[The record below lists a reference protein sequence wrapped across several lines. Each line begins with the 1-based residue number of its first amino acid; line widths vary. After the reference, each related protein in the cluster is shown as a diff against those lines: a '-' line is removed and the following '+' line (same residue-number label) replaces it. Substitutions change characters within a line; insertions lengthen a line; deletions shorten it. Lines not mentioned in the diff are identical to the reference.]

1 MSGKSELLDL
11 LKGVSRSFYISVRF
25 LPQPIRMTIATAY
38 LLARASDTIADTNQ
52 LPAANRIEFLRR
64 FLASVLNG
72 RRSKELELAS
82 CLRAQPEGSEKVL
95 LSRMDMV
102 FRELSNIPPAQ
113 RELIVQVLTQI
124 IRGQTLDI
132 SKFETR
138 DRVTALKDEA
148 ALEEY
153 TYFVGGS
160 VGEFWTKV
168 CFLAW
173 PSYARLPESEML
185 ISGKAFGKGLQL
197 INILRD
203 FPQDLQAG
211 RSYLP
216 VPNPESVAQN
226 PNSARKEWERW
237 RCRASEQLE
246 EAWHYLSAVRP
257 WRVRFACAMP
267 ILIGIRTLRL
277 LGEATQLVPGIK
289 VSRSEVHR
297 MMLWAAAIAVF
308 RPLERAAFREFFRPP
323 TKPSLKNSRFC

>member
-52 LPAANRIEFLRR
+52 LPPADRIEFLHQ
-64 FLASVLNG
+64 FLVSLLNG
-72 RRSKELELAS
+72 RRLNELQLYS
-82 CLRAQPEGSEKVL
+82 CLRAQPEGPEKML

-102 FRELSNIPPAQ
+102 FHEFSNIPPTH
-113 RELIVQVLTQI
+113 RELTVEVLTQI

-132 SKFETR
+132 SKFETQ
-138 DRVTALKDEA
+138 DGVTGLKDDA

-173 PSYARLPESEML
+173 PSYGRLPESEML
-185 ISGKAFGKGLQL
+185 NSGKAFGKGLQL

-203 FPQDLQAG
+203 FPRDLQAG
-211 RSYLP
+211 RCYLP
-216 VPNPESVAQN
+216 VANPKAVAQN

-237 RCRASEQLE
+237 RCRASVQLE

-267 ILIGIRTLRL
+267 ILIGIRTVRL
-277 LGEATQLVPGIK
+277 LGEATELVPGIK

-308 RPLERAAFREFFRPP
+308 RSLEKAAFCEFFQPP
-323 TKPSLKNSRFC
+323 AKPRE